1 MILLDLY
8 LGIALKALLLWIV
21 ITMLFIQPKEGE
33 DKDE

>member
-1 MILLDLY
+1 MVLLDLY
-8 LGIALKALLLWIV
+8 LGIIIKALVLWIV